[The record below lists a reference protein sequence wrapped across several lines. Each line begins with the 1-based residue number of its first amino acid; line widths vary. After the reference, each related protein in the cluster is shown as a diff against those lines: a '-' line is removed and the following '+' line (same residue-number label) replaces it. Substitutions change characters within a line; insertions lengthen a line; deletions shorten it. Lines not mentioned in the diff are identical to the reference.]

1 MAKMCPYRKI
11 TSVTSIDGGLLKCTI
26 CTKKW
31 PKTGG
36 DCPKGVNPETCEII
50 PKRKSKVRRVKAWAV
65 ITTVAPPDGTSE
77 FKRVARASP
86 EKDPHYVT
94 VPCTILIDEK
104 WLTQSENKK

>member
-36 DCPKGVNPETCEII
+36 DCPKNVNPETCEIII
-50 PKRKSKVRRVKAWAV
+50 PKRKSKVRRIKAWAIIREEHEIEA
-65 ITTVAPPDGTSE
+65 ITPQPKY
-77 FKRVARASP
+77 FKNA
-86 EKDPHYVT
+86 Y

>member
-36 DCPKGVNPETCEII
+36 DCPKNVNPETCEIII
-50 PKRKSKVRRVKAWAV
+50 PKRKSKVRRVEAWAHYIGDIPGNGIAV
-65 ITTVAPPDGTSE
+65 FQFKSTVC
-77 FKRVARASP
+77 KCW
-86 EKDPHYVT
+86 
-94 VPCTILIDEK
+94 PCTILIDEK
-104 WLTQSENKK
+104 WLKEKNNAR